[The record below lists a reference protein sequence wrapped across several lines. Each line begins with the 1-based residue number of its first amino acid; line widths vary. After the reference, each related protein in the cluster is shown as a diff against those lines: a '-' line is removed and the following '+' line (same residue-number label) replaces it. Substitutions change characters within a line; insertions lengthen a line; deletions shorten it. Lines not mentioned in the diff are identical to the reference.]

1 MGKSTGIDWATSTF
15 NPWMG
20 CVKVSTECASCY
32 AETLTSRWGGSLWG
46 ADAPR
51 QVTSDSYWRGPLRWN
66 REAEATGKPWRVFC
80 ASLAD
85 VFEDRRDLDLVR
97 LRLWELIDATPALTW
112 LLLTKRPDKMLDLTP
127 RDFWTRPNVWAGTT
141 VGHPGS
147 MHRAEALLRVPAR
160 VRFLSCEP
168 LVAPLDISHLLD
180 RGYESGGPEG
190 WVGEPSIDWVIVGGE
205 SGAKP
210 REMREEWVR
219 SLRDQTKAA
228 GAAFFYKQG
237 WGHRPEKLPELDGKS
252 WSEVPS

>member
-20 CVKVSTECASCY
+20 CAKVSTECASCY
-32 AETLTSRWGGSLWG
+32 AETLTNRWGGSLWG
-46 ADAPR
+46 ANAPR

-97 LRLWELIDATPALTW
+97 LRLWELIEATPALTW
-112 LLLTKRPDKMLDLTP
+112 LLLTKRPERMVDLAP
-127 RDFWTRPNVWAGTT
+127 RDFWTWPNVWAGTT
-141 VGHPGS
+141 VGHPDS

-160 VRFLSCEP
+160 IRFLSCEP
-168 LVAPLDISHLLD
+168 LVERLDISPVI
-180 RGYESGGPEG
+180 SGI
-190 WVGEPSIDWVIVGGE
+190 SWVIVGGE

-219 SLRDQTKAA
+219 DLRDQTKAA
-228 GAAFFYKQG
+228 GARFFYKQG
-237 WGHRPEKLPELDGKS
+237 WGHRPEKLPELDGKR
-252 WSEVPS
+252 WSEVPV